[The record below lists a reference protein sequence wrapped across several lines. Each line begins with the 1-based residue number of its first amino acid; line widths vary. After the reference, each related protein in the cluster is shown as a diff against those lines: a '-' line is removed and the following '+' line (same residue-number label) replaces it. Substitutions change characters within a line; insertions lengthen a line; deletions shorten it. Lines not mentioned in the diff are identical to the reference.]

1 MLALVISVS
10 HCSCVQIIDRPRN
23 VVGPVRTA
31 ARSAEI
37 FTIVP
42 NVASPGKFETFTV
55 TGLPPGTVLRSG
67 TPITP
72 SPHPVT
78 SAAAAVASAD
88 LVRNSRRFKQSLHDM
103 HGSDQQ
109 VRSSGC
115 ASDAWRYAIFA
126 VAAFHSAA
134 SWSWR

>member
-42 NVASPGKFETFTV
+42 TVASPGKLETLTV
-55 TGLPPGTVLRSG
+55 TGVPVGTVLRSG

-72 SPHPVT
+72 SPQLAT

-88 LVRNSRRFKQSLHDM
+88 FVRNSRRFKQSLHDM
-103 HGSDQQ
+103 HGSDAR
-109 VRSSGC
+109 VTSSG
-115 ASDAWRYAIFA
+115 
-126 VAAFHSAA
+126 
-134 SWSWR
+134 